1 MSEVR
6 VNKLSPRS
14 GTTVTLGDSGDTI
27 SIPSGVTLSNAGTNT
42 FASATITGDLTVDT
56 NTLKVDST
64 NNKVGI
70 LTSSPAK
77 TLQVLKSDDYA
88 LRVGAS
94 DYYWDLGS
102 ISGSSPKLNAVGTST
117 SAIFEINGSEK
128 MRIDSSG
135 NLLVGKTNNDLSN
148 DGIVIREGGEI
159 LATNTSGLT
168 ANFNR
173 LSTDGRIVSFYKD
186 GTEVG
191 SIGVDGGDSLI
202 GTGDTGIRFYDA
214 VGQLLPRTTSG
225 GASNNS
231 IDLGSTVSNFR
242 DLYLGGGLYVG
253 GTGSANKLDDY
264 EEGTFTAIMNGSSTE
279 PGTLITTTGYYTK
292 IGRTVK
298 FQIGYENVN
307 TTGYSGDLLV
317 TGLPFANFTG
327 ARSMVNVG
335 LYNLGTFD
343 SASYVLGNIS
353 LGSSQ
358 IYVNQF
364 RSANVWTAVT
374 HNPSAS
380 SYLWMT
386 GTYTTA

>member
-264 EEGTFTAIMNGSSTE
+264 EEGTWT
-279 PGTLITTTGYYTK
+279 PGL
-292 IGRTVK
+292 
-298 FQIGYENVN
+298 ENV
-307 TTGYSGDLLV
+307 TVTYTSRTGQYVKVGKLVYFAGTIVLASNDTGDSSSV
-317 TGLPFANFTG
+317 RISGLPFAIDSTNNSVLFTMN
-327 ARSMVNVG
+327 ASLSTLFDSYHNVG
-335 LYNLGTFD
+335 G
-343 SASYVLGNIS
+343 AYV
-353 LGSSQ
+353 GS
-358 IYVNQF
+358 I
-364 RSANVWTAVT
+364 
-374 HNPSAS
+374 
-380 SYLWMT
+380 L
-386 GTYTTA
+386 TTAIDIGDNSNGGAIQYEDLQASGTMVFSGQYITT

>member
-253 GTGSANKLDDY
+253 GTGTANHLDDY
-264 EEGTFTAIMNGSSTE
+264 EEGTWTPTTNIGYATIYSAI
-279 PGTLITTTGYYTK
+279 YVK
-292 IGRTVK
+292 IGRLVFAHMNVVTNTGPGDVAQATTV
-298 FQIGYENVN
+298 
-307 TTGYSGDLLV
+307 S
-317 TGLPFANFTG
+317 GLPFSAKSSADQVSN
-327 ARSMVNVG
+327 NNIIVG
-335 LYNLGTFD
+335 LNQDVYAQISGTSFAQRD
-343 SASYVLGNIS
+343 RADNVIVTRGEYGNK
-353 LGSSQ
+353 
-358 IYVNQF
+358 
-364 RSANVWTAVT
+364 T
-374 HNPSAS
+374 HRCSIV
-380 SYLWMT
+380 Y
-386 GTYTTA
+386 YTDD

>member
-27 SIPSGVTLSNAGTNT
+27 TIPSGVTLANSGTIDNLNASNLTSGTVPDGR
-42 FASATITGDLTVDT
+42 ITGAYTGITNLTMSGDLTVDT
-56 NTLKVDST
+56 NTLYVDST
-64 NNKVGI
+64 NNRVGI
-70 LTSSPAK
+70 GTSSPN
-77 TLQVLKSDDYA
+77 V
-88 LRVGAS
+88 
-94 DYYWDLGS
+94 
-102 ISGSSPKLNAVGTST
+102 KLNVAATT
-117 SAIFEINGSEK
+117 FTPDN
-128 MRIDSSG
+128 
-135 NLLVGKTNNDLSN
+135 
-148 DGIVIREGGEI
+148 
-159 LATNTSGLT
+159 TNTSLITEAPAVFSQAQHFYIYNAGAYNSSRPTGGIGAVNSSNLISLSAGSICTANPGADGFKAYSTVSSLYDIGGGEHNFKTKSGLT
-168 ANFNR
+168 VGDQFTHITR
-173 LSTDGRIVSFYKD
+173 MTIKSDGNVGI
-186 GTEVG
+186 GTTSPSQKLDVVG
-191 SIGVDGGDSLI
+191 SIEVSDGI
-202 GTGDTGIRFYDA
+202 YI
-214 VGQLLPRTTSG
+214 
-225 GASNNS
+225 
-231 IDLGSTVSNFR
+231 
-242 DLYLGGGLYVG
+242 G
-253 GTGSANKLDDY
+253 GTGTANKLDDY

-358 IYVNQF
+358 IYVYQF

-386 GTYTTA
+386 GTYTTT